1 MNLLENNSQNLVSS
15 YKTFGT
21 SCCPSL
27 YNYKQKSCE
36 IFLIARSRPILP
48 GLGQQSV
55 ALLEQVDAQPQ
66 REVVLLQL
74 VDLLLVL
81 PQVQEAPAAAA
92 AGQAG
97 GRAALRHGVARCWN
111 RGQRRYR
118 PSWKRPRRLFP
129 PKNQAKNGLSVRS
142 SLRYNVKYLDFT
154 NEIKQ

>member
-1 MNLLENNSQNLVSS
+1 M
-15 YKTFGT
+15 
-21 SCCPSL
+21 
-27 YNYKQKSCE
+27 
-36 IFLIARSRPILP
+36 
-48 GLGQQSV
+48 

-111 RGQRRYR
+111 RGQWLYR
-118 PSWKRPRRLFP
+118 VTEVVSD
-129 PKNQAKNGLSVRS
+129 LSSVDTFLGSCETIRG
-142 SLRYNVKYLDFT
+142 RDHHAYHK
-154 NEIKQ
+154 